1 MEVKEQ
7 ALLYYRT
14 AKDES
19 PVKDWLSSLR
29 DVRARQKIQARL
41 GQLRLGNFGKTRA
54 VGSGVVEL
62 KIDFGPGYRV
72 YFARHGDSVVI
83 LLCGGNKASQTKD
96 IRLAHEYWEHHK
108 ACAVVQK
115 SRPPIK

>member
-1 MEVKEQ
+1 MEGKEQ
-7 ALLYYRT
+7 SLLYYRT

-19 PVKDWLSSLR
+19 PVKDWLAGLR
-29 DVRARQKIQARL
+29 DIRTRQKIQARL

-96 IRLAHEYWEHHK
+96 IRLAHEYWEHYK
-108 ACAVVQK
+108 ARSLAQK
-115 SRPPIK
+115 